1 MKVILL
7 LTLLTSVWMH
17 PAYAFLGLEMTP
29 FQKACRDGADAQVQ
43 FHIVDDMGLP
53 VANARVNVFFD
64 MIDRSKGKR
73 VIGCT
78 DTNGVFIAEAKT
90 GGVLEIEVTG
100 DVYYKTIDKMCFI
113 EMGNEHDVQDGKW
126 QPWGVLKKIVLRPIK
141 NPKARRVV
149 SRDWRLTKNINV
161 WLAFDF
167 EKYDFVKPY
176 GTGVVNDVEIK
187 FEWDGKFGTKHNGMG
202 VFLRFS
208 DLFSGGYYAE
218 RFLNSSFTGVY
229 EANKNMTYSN
239 NFHYYR
245 RLIRDSKGRK
255 VGGEGEKFDK
265 SKTLVGRTRC
275 ILDEKGNLVS
285 AQYFQIENLELACSR
300 EKEAA
305 IRFNLIFNPT
315 PNDTN
320 LEPKR

>member
-1 MKVILL
+1 MKAILL

-29 FQKACRDGADAQVQ
+29 FQKACRDGADARVE

-100 DVYYKTIDKMCFI
+100 DGYYKTTDKMCFI
-113 EMGNEHDVQDGKW
+113 EMENEHDVQEGKW
-126 QPWGVLKKIVLRPIK
+126 QPWGMRKNIVLLPIK
-141 NPKARRVV
+141 NPSAFVAPCSWRRAKKLNE
-149 SRDWRLTKNINV
+149 WIG
-161 WLAFDF
+161 FDLM
-167 EKYDFVKPY
+167 KYDFVHPY
-176 GTGVVNDVEIK
+176 GTGSVSDMEVM
-187 FEWDGKFGTKHNGMG
+187 FEWDGAWQRKKYNGIALKF
-202 VFLRFS
+202 RFCEKY
-208 DLFSGGYYAE
+208 SGGYYCNKIRGSALDGIYNANPGSE
-218 RFLNSSFTGVY
+218 YKQKFRYSEQVVSRNEKGFPLKYDRDLFDASKVLVVRSRCKLNDDGSLKS
-229 EANKNMTYSN
+229 A
-239 NFHYYR
+239 HYFQLNY
-245 RLIRDSKGRK
+245 IDFSA
-255 VGGEGEKFDK
+255 
-265 SKTLVGRTRC
+265 
-275 ILDEKGNLVS
+275 DEKG
-285 AQYFQIENLELACSR
+285 
-300 EKEAA
+300 AA
-305 IRFNLIFNPT
+305 LRFLSIFNPI